1 MRLNRLFLLNSAQ
14 STHTNAAGYIAR
26 TLKHS
31 SHDINSNKTV
41 NSKSSGVVLLLFTS
55 KYRNET
61 KVHSNQKQAF
71 INRQNVNTN

>member
-1 MRLNRLFLLNSAQ
+1 MRLNRLFSLNSAQ

-41 NSKSSGVVLLLFTS
+41 
-55 KYRNET
+55 T
-61 KVHSNQKQAF
+61 K
-71 INRQNVNTN
+71 